1 MGCPTDMDEK
11 HRPDS
16 GIPRRRAIVLAEA
29 SATRRIAIRRP
40 RRAPLFRARRLKP
53 RHRSERKAH
62 CRISRRKPPNAKA
75 HSLSVSRE
83 TACRATEVRRDGMTR
98 FPDDLQATISEVVAS
113 TTGRRSE
120 GKPSVVCV
128 SGGRGSGKNT
138 HARVAANA
146 ILFAQ
151 GRVAVLDGD
160 CANPLFG
167 APGVLTLS
175 VFDEP
180 IPAVGSPACFSER
193 WLRRRAP
200 LAAFFVGPTRARDDP
215 AAYAASLERLTRAWA
230 RFRQREDAEKVSP
243 KKDATTRG
251 PTVLVVNCAGWSKG
265 LGADLVMKTTQ
276 LTRATHALRFG
287 AARRG
292 AEKKNVFAAGDED
305 VGDIVVARAPADA
318 GAGVLQWMVW
328 GMECVLA
335 HDGEN
340 RNGLAST
347 TDDDGLDDATRRF
360 LLGEDGIPEKTT
372 GSQKRR
378 REKELKSFS
387 ETLSETDPNV
397 WAFLADRFTALRPW
411 KVRVADVAVLVED
424 GSGALARAREPPD
437 IVVGSV
443 AGLCFVG
450 GDGGDDD
457 DEARRFFP
465 ACRGLGLIRSASVD
479 ASGAIDFVYVLTPL
493 SAAALESVNA
503 LVCRHTYPP
512 SRLCKA
518 SGAASVSSPPFWT
531 GASLAAEGTGAG
543 VIRSRNNILRK
554 GGAGKTKGP

>member
-1 MGCPTDMDEK
+1 
-11 HRPDS
+11 
-16 GIPRRRAIVLAEA
+16 
-29 SATRRIAIRRP
+29 
-40 RRAPLFRARRLKP
+40 
-53 RHRSERKAH
+53 
-62 CRISRRKPPNAKA
+62 
-75 HSLSVSRE
+75 
-83 TACRATEVRRDGMTR
+83 MTR

-200 LAAFFVGPTRARDDP
+200 LAAFFVGPTCARDNP

-230 RFRQREDAEKVSP
+230 RFRTNEDADSSLKNE
-243 KKDATTRG
+243 ATTVSG
-251 PTVLVVNCAGWSKG
+251 PTVLVVNCSGWSKG

-292 AEKKNVFAAGDED
+292 EKNEKNEKKVFAANDED
-305 VGDIVVARAPADA
+305 VGDVVVARAPADA

-335 HDGEN
+335 HDRDGDFLAD
-340 RNGLAST
+340 RNGPAST
-347 TDDDGLDDATRRF
+347 TDGDDPRDDDATRRF
-360 LLGEDGIPEKTT
+360 LLGEDGIREKTT
-372 GSQKRR
+372 GSTRR
-378 REKELKSFS
+378 REKEKKSGV
-387 ETLSETDPNV
+387 SETDPNV

-450 GDGGDDD
+450 GDDGDDD
-457 DEARRFFP
+457 DEAKRFFP
-465 ACRGLGLIRSASVD
+465 ACRGLGLIRSATVD
-479 ASGAIDFVYVLTPL
+479 VSGAIDFVYVLTPL

-503 LVCRHTYPP
+503 LVCRHAYPP
-512 SRLCKA
+512 SRLCVA
-518 SGAASVSSPPFWT
+518 SGVASVSSPPFWT

-554 GGAGKTKGP
+554 GGAGNTKRP

>member
-1 MGCPTDMDEK
+1 
-11 HRPDS
+11 
-16 GIPRRRAIVLAEA
+16 
-29 SATRRIAIRRP
+29 
-40 RRAPLFRARRLKP
+40 
-53 RHRSERKAH
+53 
-62 CRISRRKPPNAKA
+62 
-75 HSLSVSRE
+75 
-83 TACRATEVRRDGMTR
+83 MTR

-200 LAAFFVGPTRARDDP
+200 LAAFFVGPTCARDNP

-230 RFRQREDAEKVSP
+230 RFRTNEDADSSLKNEARISVS
-243 KKDATTRG
+243 G
-251 PTVLVVNCAGWSKG
+251 PTVLVVNCSGWSKG

-276 LTRATHALRFG
+276 LARATHALRFG
-287 AARRG
+287 AALRG
-292 AEKKNVFAAGDED
+292 DTKKKNEKNEFAANDED
-305 VGDIVVARAPADA
+305 VGDVVVARAPADA

-335 HDGEN
+335 HDRDGGDFLAD
-340 RNGLAST
+340 RNGLASIGT
-347 TDDDGLDDATRRF
+347 DGDPRDDDGFSRRF
-360 LLGEDGIPEKTT
+360 LLGEDGIGYEKTT
-372 GSQKRR
+372 GSHQRR
-378 REKELKSFS
+378 RSEKELKS
-387 ETLSETDPNV
+387 LGVWKETDPNV

-450 GDGGDDD
+450 GDDGDDD

-479 ASGAIDFVYVLTPL
+479 VSGAIDFVYVLTPL

-503 LVCRHTYPP
+503 LVCRHAYPP
-512 SRLCKA
+512 SRLCVA
-518 SGAASVSSPPFWT
+518 SGVASVSSPPFWT

-554 GGAGKTKGP
+554 GGAGNTKRP

>member
-1 MGCPTDMDEK
+1 
-11 HRPDS
+11 
-16 GIPRRRAIVLAEA
+16 
-29 SATRRIAIRRP
+29 
-40 RRAPLFRARRLKP
+40 
-53 RHRSERKAH
+53 
-62 CRISRRKPPNAKA
+62 
-75 HSLSVSRE
+75 
-83 TACRATEVRRDGMTR
+83 MTR

-230 RFRQREDAEKVSP
+230 RFRQREDAEKDA
-243 KKDATTRG
+243 KDTEKDATTRG

-387 ETLSETDPNV
+387 ETLSETADPNV

-479 ASGAIDFVYVLTPL
+479 ASGAIDFVFVLTPL

-512 SRLCKA
+512 SRLCRA

>member
-1 MGCPTDMDEK
+1 MAGGRVK
-11 HRPDS
+11 
-16 GIPRRRAIVLAEA
+16 
-29 SATRRIAIRRP
+29 TRTRG
-40 RRAPLFRARRLKP
+40 
-53 RHRSERKAH
+53 
-62 CRISRRKPPNAKA
+62 SRRTP
-75 HSLSVSRE
+75 
-83 TACRATEVRRDGMTR
+83 
-98 FPDDLQATISEVVAS
+98 
-113 TTGRRSE
+113 
-120 GKPSVVCV
+120 
-128 SGGRGSGKNT
+128 
-138 HARVAANA
+138 
-146 ILFAQ
+146 ILFAH
-151 GRVAVLDGD
+151 GPDALLDGD

-230 RFRQREDAEKVSP
+230 RFRQREDAEKDA
-243 KKDATTRG
+243 KDTEKDATTRG

-340 RNGLAST
+340 RNGRNGLAST

-424 GSGALARAREPPD
+424 GSGALARARVPPD
-437 IVVGSV
+437 IGGGSV
-443 AGLCFVG
+443 AGLGFGG

-457 DEARRFFP
+457 HEARRFFP

-512 SRLCKA
+512 SRLCRA

>member
-1 MGCPTDMDEK
+1 
-11 HRPDS
+11 
-16 GIPRRRAIVLAEA
+16 
-29 SATRRIAIRRP
+29 
-40 RRAPLFRARRLKP
+40 
-53 RHRSERKAH
+53 
-62 CRISRRKPPNAKA
+62 
-75 HSLSVSRE
+75 
-83 TACRATEVRRDGMTR
+83 MTR

-230 RFRQREDAEKVSP
+230 RFRQREDAEKDA
-243 KKDATTRG
+243 KDTEKDATTRG

-292 AEKKNVFAAGDED
+292 AEKRPRRATKTSATSSSRG
-305 VGDIVVARAPADA
+305 RRRTPAPASCSGWSGGWSA
-318 GAGVLQWMVW
+318 SSRTMEKIETVW
-328 GMECVLA
+328 PRRQTTTV
-335 HDGEN
+335 
-340 RNGLAST
+340 ST
-347 TDDDGLDDATRRF
+347 TRRDGFFSA
-360 LLGEDGIPEKTT
+360 KT
-372 GSQKRR
+372 GSQRR
-378 REKELKSFS
+378 RR
-387 ETLSETDPNV
+387 DPK
-397 WAFLADRFTALRPW
+397 R
-411 KVRVADVAVLVED
+411 
-424 GSGALARAREPPD
+424 
-437 IVVGSV
+437 
-443 AGLCFVG
+443 
-450 GDGGDDD
+450 D
-457 DEARRFFP
+457 DEKK
-465 ACRGLGLIRSASVD
+465 
-479 ASGAIDFVYVLTPL
+479 
-493 SAAALESVNA
+493 N
-503 LVCRHTYPP
+503 
-512 SRLCKA
+512 
-518 SGAASVSSPPFWT
+518 
-531 GASLAAEGTGAG
+531 
-543 VIRSRNNILRK
+543 
-554 GGAGKTKGP
+554 

>member
-1 MGCPTDMDEK
+1 
-11 HRPDS
+11 
-16 GIPRRRAIVLAEA
+16 
-29 SATRRIAIRRP
+29 
-40 RRAPLFRARRLKP
+40 
-53 RHRSERKAH
+53 
-62 CRISRRKPPNAKA
+62 
-75 HSLSVSRE
+75 
-83 TACRATEVRRDGMTR
+83 MTR

-200 LAAFFVGPTRARDDP
+200 LAAFFVGPTCARDNP

-230 RFRQREDAEKVSP
+230 RFRTNEDADSSLKNE
-243 KKDATTRG
+243 ATTVSG
-251 PTVLVVNCAGWSKG
+251 PTVLVVNCSGWSKG

-292 AEKKNVFAAGDED
+292 EKNEKNEKKVFAANDED
-305 VGDIVVARAPADA
+305 VGDVVVARAPADA

>member
-1 MGCPTDMDEK
+1 
-11 HRPDS
+11 
-16 GIPRRRAIVLAEA
+16 
-29 SATRRIAIRRP
+29 
-40 RRAPLFRARRLKP
+40 
-53 RHRSERKAH
+53 
-62 CRISRRKPPNAKA
+62 
-75 HSLSVSRE
+75 
-83 TACRATEVRRDGMTR
+83 MTR

-215 AAYAASLERLTRAWA
+215 AAYAASLERLTRVGAVPTA
-230 RFRQREDAEKVSP
+230 RGRRKRRERHRKRRDDPGPDRFGGELRGLVQRAG
-243 KKDATTRG
+243 RG
-251 PTVLVVNCAGWSKG
+251 PGDEDDT
-265 LGADLVMKTTQ
+265 ADARDARVAFRR
-276 LTRATHALRFG
+276 RA
-287 AARRG
+287 RG
-292 AEKKNVFAAGDED
+292 AEKKKKNFAAGDED

-387 ETLSETDPNV
+387 ETLSETADPNV

-424 GSGALARAREPPD
+424 GSGALARARASRPISSWGP
-437 IVVGSV
+437 S
-443 AGLCFVG
+443 
-450 GDGGDDD
+450 
-457 DEARRFFP
+457 R
-465 ACRGLGLIRSASVD
+465 ACAS
-479 ASGAIDFVYVLTPL
+479 
-493 SAAALESVNA
+493 SAATAA
-503 LVCRHTYPP
+503 TTTTRRDAF
-512 SRLCKA
+512 SRR
-518 SGAASVSSPPFWT
+518 AAGWV
-531 GASLAAEGTGAG
+531 
-543 VIRSRNNILRK
+543 
-554 GGAGKTKGP
+554 

>member
-1 MGCPTDMDEK
+1 
-11 HRPDS
+11 
-16 GIPRRRAIVLAEA
+16 
-29 SATRRIAIRRP
+29 
-40 RRAPLFRARRLKP
+40 
-53 RHRSERKAH
+53 
-62 CRISRRKPPNAKA
+62 
-75 HSLSVSRE
+75 
-83 TACRATEVRRDGMTR
+83 MTR

-200 LAAFFVGPTRARDDP
+200 LAAFFVGPTCARDNP

-230 RFRQREDAEKVSP
+230 RFRTNEDADSSLKS
-243 KKDATTRG
+243 
-251 PTVLVVNCAGWSKG
+251 PTVLVVNCSGWSKG

-276 LTRATHALRFG
+276 LARATHALRFG
-287 AARRG
+287 AARFT
-292 AEKKNVFAAGDED
+292 EKKNEKNEFAANDED
-305 VGDIVVARAPADA
+305 VGDVVVARAPADA

-335 HDGEN
+335 HDRDGGDFLAD
-340 RNGLAST
+340 RNGLASIGT
-347 TDDDGLDDATRRF
+347 DGDPRDDDADDATRRF
-360 LLGEDGIPEKTT
+360 LLGEDGIGYEKTT
-372 GSQKRR
+372 GSHQRR
-378 REKELKSFS
+378 RSEKELKS
-387 ETLSETDPNV
+387 LGVWKETDPNV

-450 GDGGDDD
+450 GDDGDDD

-479 ASGAIDFVYVLTPL
+479 VSGAIDFVYVLTPL

-503 LVCRHTYPP
+503 LVCRHAYPP
-512 SRLCKA
+512 SRLCVA
-518 SGAASVSSPPFWT
+518 SGVASVSSPPFWT

-554 GGAGKTKGP
+554 GGAGNTKRP